1 MISCMSFNVLGCET
15 KGYEPRAVR
24 GPHLHE
30 LILEHDTD
38 LVGVQEAN
46 SGSKTFDFCDALA
59 YPLCVTGP
67 YACSQLRH
75 QAGFQ
80 EKVGRQPNG
89 AGLIIFYKKDR
100 FELLAEGA
108 HKYTSTE
115 RQVRYF
121 QWVRLLDKESGKEI
135 VMTNTHWSI
144 NWDEEGKVS
153 AEAGD
158 KHRTKQAHEILAF
171 WKGNA
176 DDAVLF
182 ATGDYNC
189 KEDSKWYKIAA
200 ADKFKGAQQVIVPAV
215 ESMRDVDQC
224 FVNSE
229 TVTVERFEFI
239 DAEIKEGDRTFRYS
253 DHRPL
258 IVEVTPK

>member
-15 KGYEPRAVR
+15 KGFEPRAVR
-24 GPHLHE
+24 GPHLPK
-30 LILEHDTD
+30 LILEYSAD

-46 SGSKTFDFCDALA
+46 SGGKSYDFCDALV
-59 YPLCVTGP
+59 YPLCVAGP

-80 EKVGRQPNG
+80 EKVGKQPNG

-115 RQVRYF
+115 KQARYF
-121 QWVRLLDKESGKEI
+121 QWVKLKDKQTDKTV

-144 NWDEEGKVS
+144 NWDEEGNYCVAS
-153 AEAGD
+153 GD
-158 KHRTKQAHEILAF
+158 RHRTKQAHELLAF
-171 WKGNA
+171 WKGHA
-176 DDAVLF
+176 DEAILF

-189 KEDSKWYKIAA
+189 KEDSKWYNIAA
-200 ADKFKGAQQVIVPAV
+200 ADKFKGAQQVIVPAKV
-215 ESMRDVDQC
+215 NDRDVDQC
-224 FVNSE
+224 FVNPE
-229 TVTVERFEFI
+229 TVTVEKYEFI

-258 IVEVTPK
+258 MVEVTCK